1 MSESRWDRPP
11 DGTDHRPPV
20 ASPSWVDTELLA
32 GADDDVCLYLGKPL
46 TRAELRE
53 LVLGQEDQLRAAGL
67 RQGGSVTLHLPPS
80 AGYVAALFAAWRIGA
95 QVSLLDHR
103 LSRAEVARAVDRLAP
118 QVLVEPK
125 DVESQPMS
133 GWATVTAAATARPG
147 GVPASTEHALIQLSS
162 GSTGPSKVIARTA
175 ADLVDELGRYEKLE
189 YYPPA
194 GTAIVLLASIVHV
207 LGLVGGLL
215 HCLHAGVELVF
226 PDRLTVDG
234 IRGAVA
240 FSDTPTM
247 ILGVPFHAELLSADP
262 RPLPQLTRM
271 VVAGELTRPWVP
283 GAFTAGYGV
292 PLGSMYGMTELGVIA
307 TDLSGSLAQA
317 LAPAP
322 GMRLRVEDGELL
334 VAMAASPYIGLIDE
348 TRWVDGWLHTRD
360 AATMDEQTG
369 HVTIRGRLDS
379 QVSIGGLKVD
389 LTEVEQA
396 LGALPAVAT
405 CVVSFD
411 GAIEAYLVLQPG
423 SELADVEAAM
433 ADQLASYK
441 RPRRSYVLSEL
452 PRTATGKN
460 VRDRAVLRA
469 AVQAAATPSP

>member
-1 MSESRWDRPP
+1 MSESRWDAPP
-11 DGTDHRPPV
+11 GGTDHRSAA
-20 ASPSWVDTELLA
+20 ASPGWVDAELLA
-32 GADDDVCLYLGKPL
+32 GPDNDVCLYLGRPL

-53 LVLGQEDQLRAAGL
+53 LVTAQEHALRQAGL
-67 RQGGSVTLHLPPS
+67 RSGGTATLHLPPS
-80 AGYVAALFAAWRIGA
+80 AAYVAALLAAWRIGA

-103 LSRAEVARAVDRLAP
+103 LSRAEIATAIDRLAP
-118 QVLVEPK
+118 QVIVEPAK
-125 DVESQPMS
+125 VVSQPMS
-133 GWATVTAAATARPG
+133 GWATVTPTATARPDG
-147 GVPASTEHALIQLSS
+147 QPASTDHALIQLSS

-175 ADLVDELGRYEKLE
+175 ADLISELGRYEKLE
-189 YYPPA
+189 DYPAA
-194 GTAIVLLASIVHV
+194 GEAIVLLASIVHV

-215 HCLHAGVELVF
+215 HCLHAEVELIF

-234 IRGAVA
+234 IRGAVS
-240 FSDTPTM
+240 FSEKTTM

-262 RPLPQLTRM
+262 RPLPQLSRM

-307 TDLSGSLAQA
+307 TDLSGGLAPA
-317 LAPAP
+317 VAPAP
-322 GMRLRVEDGELL
+322 GMRLKVEAGELL
-334 VAMAASPYIGLIDE
+334 VAMPASPYIGLVDE
-348 TRWVDGWLHTRD
+348 SRWVDGWLHTKD
-360 AATMDEQTG
+360 AATADQQAGTF
-369 HVTIRGRLDS
+369 TIQGRLDS

-389 LTEVEQA
+389 LTEVEQT

-411 GAIEAYLVLQPG
+411 GAVEAYLVLRPG
-423 SELADVEAAM
+423 SELSDVSAAM

-441 RPRRSYVLSEL
+441 RPRRIHVLSEL

-469 AVQAAATPSP
+469 AAQAAVKPSP